1 MQECYLPTGNEWV
14 SLPTLQ
20 ACTGALESFSFL
32 HMGHKGLI
40 EQRGGASLPLM
51 TPFFETEGERAS
63 LQSLTWGRKS
73 NWIPTFC
80 GTAGSLAV
88 EGMLLAPVG
97 ERGFL
102 YQLTV
107 RSTSI
112 SRCPLL
118 SVWKGAGPPHGTAS
132 TKTRRSTGR
141 ADATPAF
148 GTTV

>member
-73 NWIPTFC
+73 DWIPTFC

-107 RSTSI
+107 RSTSDKPLSSTFCLLYT
-112 SRCPLL
+112 SRC
-118 SVWKGAGPPHGTAS
+118 V
-132 TKTRRSTGR
+132 
-141 ADATPAF
+141 
-148 GTTV
+148 

>member
-63 LQSLTWGRKS
+63 LQSLTWGTEIRLDS
-73 NWIPTFC
+73 DLLRHGRLPSGGGNASGSGG
-80 GTAGSLAV
+80 GTWFSLSAD
-88 EGMLLAPVG
+88 
-97 ERGFL
+97 
-102 YQLTV
+102 
-107 RSTSI
+107 STLHI
-112 SRCPLL
+112 
-118 SVWKGAGPPHGTAS
+118 G
-132 TKTRRSTGR
+132 
-141 ADATPAF
+141 
-148 GTTV
+148 